1 MDRLA
6 EIGRCD
12 YDEPGVKAQPFV
24 TIRCPACGSADVRA
38 QAAGRFSCQ
47 HCQSS
52 FLYAG
57 TTGGGSNLNA
67 GSGDL
72 GGQQA
77 VTRSAALL
85 VTVVGLVIAVF
96 AVAFFFLFFAVGE
109 QVVAVV
115 DATTTAVEQRA
126 GPATVATPSARVVPS
141 HASSAVKPPTS
152 PGVFSRPEIT
162 PTPARPPE
170 RPAAP
175 EPVDLADY
183 QRLIGCECSAKSA
196 RKIVELRARGT
207 GNATTI
213 SGSGMQVTRGMA
225 FVLAATGEEPWLLPV
240 SDDTAPAARY
250 AVNEFTLGVGCNGD
264 TVVVASGKTLSA
276 WSRATRALLWSQTLP
291 GSFGVYRERPG
302 PDLELRCE
310 SLRLAKDVAT
320 VRAGGKS
327 VRFALLDGA
336 PR

>member
-1 MDRLA
+1 M
-6 EIGRCD
+6 
-12 YDEPGVKAQPFV
+12 KAQPFV

-57 TTGGGSNLNA
+57 TGGAANLNA

-72 GGQQA
+72 GGRQA

-96 AVAFFFLFFAVGE
+96 AVAFFLVFFAVGE

-115 DATTTAVEQRA
+115 DATTTAVEQRTR
-126 GPATVATPSARVVPS
+126 PATAATAATPSARVVPS

-152 PGVFSRPEIT
+152 PGVFSHPEIT
-162 PTPARPPE
+162 PTPTPPPE
-170 RPAAP
+170 PPAAP
-175 EPVDLADY
+175 EPIDLADY
-183 QRLIGCECSAKSA
+183 QRLIGCDCSAKSA
-196 RKIVELRARGT
+196 GKIVELRARGT

-250 AVNEFTLGVGCNGD
+250 AVNEFTLGEP
-264 TVVVASGKTLSA
+264 
-276 WSRATRALLWSQTLP
+276 Q
-291 GSFGVYRERPG
+291 
-302 PDLELRCE
+302 
-310 SLRLAKDVAT
+310 
-320 VRAGGKS
+320 
-327 VRFALLDGA
+327 
-336 PR
+336 